1 MTTKKELY
9 TELEKRTFD
18 FFRSLDSK
26 TDVCI
31 NDYINISD
39 LLENLESNDA
49 ADMFED
55 ITDTLQD
62 NGAFDLEIIY
72 YSNAI
77 EYLKENDPSLNES
90 LSIAIEYG
98 FSIEKLNSG
107 VLASLLYSQN
117 ETEKYYNLRCEI
129 IDFFE
134 EIKDDIDAF
143 IDEEIDTFFDGKIDS
158 FS

>member
-1 MTTKKELY
+1 MKTKKELY

-39 LLENLESNDA
+39 LLENLDNNNASDI
-49 ADMFED
+49 FEV

-77 EYLKENDPSLNES
+77 DYLKENDPSLKDS
-90 LSIAIEYG
+90 LEIAAEYG
-98 FSIEKLNSG
+98 YSTENLNSEI
-107 VLASLLYSQN
+107 LASLLYSQN
-117 ETEKYYNLRCEI
+117 ETEKYYSLES
-129 IDFFE
+129 
-134 EIKDDIDAF
+134 DIT
-143 IDEEIDTFFDGKIDS
+143 TFFDELENDINN
-158 FS
+158 FFEQL